1 MASVLHSNLLP
12 NACFP
17 YQEEVKW
24 YYSEYNGEIITDLGV
39 APEEAHLRL
48 TKEEATALYWR
59 VKEWEISW
67 GIGEKEI
74 FTTIGDANYEF
85 SYPKVNYSYIVSAN
99 HIPDIEFIKNE
110 KELICRTW
118 NGGIPRGLIHR
129 GDTPLSISSIGTIE
143 GQTFDTSRN
152 TIYTDLYASGDFII
166 YRMPIENGI
175 LVETAWIPDALDPK
189 KRKLYFPYSIDL
201 DISISTSASDFTLF
215 DEEFGG
221 LPPIRGSLTTLPTG
235 SVTGAIYNATPTQY
249 TVEIHIPDNGII
261 EMPLFDA
268 TEPTE
273 ISNVKFNVDG
283 FTGIKIKPHSYWPY
297 DPEDGKGP
305 FYDSETGVR
314 LRQFI

>member
-1 MASVLHSNLLP
+1 
-12 NACFP
+12 
-17 YQEEVKW
+17 
-24 YYSEYNGEIITDLGV
+24 
-39 APEEAHLRL
+39 
-48 TKEEATALYWR
+48 
-59 VKEWEISW
+59 
-67 GIGEKEI
+67 
-74 FTTIGDANYEF
+74 
-85 SYPKVNYSYIVSAN
+85 
-99 HIPDIEFIKNE
+99 
-110 KELICRTW
+110 
-118 NGGIPRGLIHR
+118 
-129 GDTPLSISSIGTIE
+129 
-143 GQTFDTSRN
+143 
-152 TIYTDLYASGDFII
+152 
-166 YRMPIENGI
+166 MPIENGI